1 MSRPFLTA
9 AWRHLILANYP
20 VPADR
25 LAPLLPPGVEL
36 DEWDGRHWCSLVAFQ
51 FEDVRVLGVSWP
63 GFRRFPEWNL
73 RFYVRHRGERGVCF
87 VREFV
92 PSRFVAWVART
103 VYNEPYAAARMTEQ
117 VESGAGGASAA
128 YTLDF
133 GGRTHTLSAAGGS
146 VVRPP
151 ADSADH
157 WFKEHRWGFGV
168 TRRGRLLR
176 YEVAHPE
183 WDVFPV
189 TGFRADVDWGMLY
202 GPAWEHM
209 TGAEPAGVVFAAGS
223 GVRVFP
229 HGSPPDATPAEPPG
243 GGWRPRPPAGPA

>member
-1 MSRPFLTA
+1 MARPFLTA

-51 FEDVRVLGVSWP
+51 FTDTRVLGMSWP

-73 RFYVRHRGERGVCF
+73 RFYVRYKGERGVVF
-87 VREFV
+87 AREFV
-92 PSRFVAWVART
+92 PQRLVAWVARAI
-103 VYNEPYAAARMTEQ
+103 YNEPYRAAGMGERVEAAGDGMTAE
-117 VESGAGGASAA
+117 

-133 GGRTHTLSAAGGS
+133 GGRRHTLAATGGAA
-146 VVRPP
+146 VRPP
-151 ADSADH
+151 AGSADH

-168 TRRGRLLR
+168 THRGRLLR
-176 YEVAHPE
+176 YEVDHPT

-189 TGFRADVDWGMLY
+189 TNVRADVDWGTLY
-202 GPAWEHM
+202 GPAWADM
-209 TGAEPAGVVFAAGS
+209 TGAEPASVVFAAGS
-223 GVRVFP
+223 AVSVYP
-229 HGSPPDATPAEPPG
+229 HGSP
-243 GGWRPRPPAGPA
+243 R